1 MYVTAISYKTI
12 CSVYEIRLKLL
23 GSPRGDQLCVYTYVI
38 CIIHIYIYIYIH
50 TYIHILLFDR
60 VYIYIY
66 IHTHIMYIYIYI
78 TDNSFA
84 PVSSVGSN
92 NSPEENPNPRRD
104 SKNTGRYHAYYCV

>member
-1 MYVTAISYKTI
+1 M
-12 CSVYEIRLKLL
+12 
-23 GSPRGDQLCVYTYVI
+23 
-38 CIIHIYIYIYIH
+38 
-50 TYIHILLFDR
+50 
-60 VYIYIY
+60 
-66 IHTHIMYIYIYI
+66 YI